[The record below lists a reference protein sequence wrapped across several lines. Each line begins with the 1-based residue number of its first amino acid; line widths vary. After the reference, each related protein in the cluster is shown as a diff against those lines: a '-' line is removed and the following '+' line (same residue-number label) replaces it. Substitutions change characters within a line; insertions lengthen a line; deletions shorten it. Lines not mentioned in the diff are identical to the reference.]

1 MKEQDEWIRAADK
14 LPEKSGRY
22 LVFHDG
28 GYDIALFS
36 VSFGFIKSRDTDV
49 RTWFWM
55 PLPEKPQERSVWQLL
70 GCIGRR
76 YGDG

>member
-1 MKEQDEWIRAADK
+1 MKEQNEWIRAADK

-28 GYDIALFS
+28 GFDISYFDACLGLIKG
-36 VSFGFIKSRDTDV
+36 VGFFKSRDTDV

-55 PLPEKPQERSVWQLL
+55 QLPEPPKMKGGAE
-70 GCIGRR
+70 
-76 YGDG
+76 